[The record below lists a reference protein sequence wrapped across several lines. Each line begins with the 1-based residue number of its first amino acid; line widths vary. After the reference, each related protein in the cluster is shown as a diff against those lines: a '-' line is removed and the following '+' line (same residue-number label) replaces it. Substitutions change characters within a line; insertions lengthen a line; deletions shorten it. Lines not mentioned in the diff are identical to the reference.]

1 MFTEKQIADFVSK
14 AHKSGAS
21 NVDETTLATLSTK
34 RQFRPGLALGT
45 TLVFPKKPE
54 FAYFT
59 ETIGSSKPK
68 SVQVLKITAE
78 VNGDLSWLPV
88 SKLQA
93 SQDLVEDLE
102 VSKFLTEEGLT
113 LALKVHNA
121 TTVAEISKAIAGKTL
136 VYDKSFSGTRTRFDG
151 VTVPCAIAFA
161 TEQ

>member
-1 MFTEKQIADFVSK
+1 MFTEKQIAALLDQVEK
-14 AHKSGAS
+14 AGAS
-21 NVDETTLATLSTK
+21 KVDETTLSTLSTK

-45 TLVFPKKPE
+45 KLVFPKKPE
-54 FAYFT
+54 FAYFN

-78 VNGDLSWLPV
+78 VNGDLTWLPV
-88 SKLQA
+88 GKLQA

-102 VSKFLTEEGLT
+102 VSKFLNEEGLA

-121 TTVAEISKAIAGKTL
+121 TTIAEIAKAIAGKTL
-136 VYDKSFSGTRTRFDG
+136 VYNKSFTGTRTRFDG
-151 VTVPCAIAFA
+151 VTVPCSIAFA

>member
-1 MFTEKQIADFVSK
+1 MFTEKQIADLVSK

-21 NVDETTLATLSTK
+21 KVDETTLSTLSTK

-68 SVQVLKITAE
+68 SVQVLKITVE
-78 VNGDLSWLPV
+78 VNGDLTWLPV
-88 SKLQA
+88 GKLQA
-93 SQDLVEDLE
+93 SQDLIEDLE
-102 VSKFLTEEGLT
+102 VSKFLNEEGLA

-121 TTVAEISKAIAGKTL
+121 TTVAEITKAIAGKTL
-136 VYDKSFSGTRTRFDG
+136 VYDKSFTGTRTRFDG
-151 VTVPCAIAFA
+151 VTVPCTIAFA

>member
-1 MFTEKQIADFVSK
+1 MFTEKQIATLLDQVEK
-14 AHKSGAS
+14 VGAS
-21 NVDETTLATLSTK
+21 KVDETTLSTLSTK

-78 VNGDLSWLPV
+78 VNGDLTWLPV
-88 SKLQA
+88 GKLQA
-93 SQDLVEDLE
+93 SQDLIEDSK
-102 VSKFLTEEGLT
+102 VSEFLNEEGLA

-121 TTVAEISKAIAGKTL
+121 TTVAEITKAIAGKTL
-136 VYDKSFSGTRTRFDG
+136 VFDKSFTGTRTRFDG
-151 VTVPCAIAFA
+151 VTVPCTIAFA